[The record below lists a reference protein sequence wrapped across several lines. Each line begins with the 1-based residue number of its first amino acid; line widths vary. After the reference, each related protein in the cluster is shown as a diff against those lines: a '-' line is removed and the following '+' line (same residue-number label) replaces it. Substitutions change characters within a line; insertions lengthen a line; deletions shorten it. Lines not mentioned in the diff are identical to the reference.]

1 MVKNEIPIK
10 NFTMATTVEHKV
22 VLIGD
27 SSVGKTAI
35 INQFMYESIDENHQA
50 TVGIDFFAKTLVIGE
65 KTVKMQIW
73 DTAGQEKFRALI
85 PSYIRDSTVAL
96 FVYDIT
102 SEESFNN
109 LERWYKMVN
118 DIADPAI
125 VIVGNKLDLES
136 NREVSEERLKQ
147 YAEEKKAKYIETS
160 AKTPTNITELFN
172 IVADIQPRNV
182 PEQEVQDSAA
192 MRPPT
197 KISSQV
203 NLNSGSSGA
212 QGGCGC

>member
-1 MVKNEIPIK
+1 
-10 NFTMATTVEHKV
+10 MATTIEHKV

-50 TVGIDFFAKTLVIGE
+50 TVGIDFFAKTLERDG

-102 SEESFNN
+102 SEESFTN
-109 LERWYKMVN
+109 LERWYKLVN
-118 DIADPAI
+118 DIADPAL
-125 VIVGNKLDLES
+125 VIVGNKTDLED
-136 NREVSEERLKQ
+136 NREVTSDRLKQ
-147 YAEEKKAKYIETS
+147 YAEEKNAKYIETS
-160 AKTPTNITELFN
+160 AKTPTNITELFDM
-172 IVADIQPRNV
+172 VADIPPREV

-197 KISSQV
+197 KINSQISLTGG
-203 NLNSGSSGA
+203 NGQP

>member
-1 MVKNEIPIK
+1 M
-10 NFTMATTVEHKV
+10 TTIEHKV

-35 INQFMYESIDENHQA
+35 INQYMYESIDENHQA
-50 TVGIDFFAKTLVIGE
+50 TVGIDFFAKTIVVNE
-65 KTVKMQIW
+65 KTVKLLIW
-73 DTAGQEKFRALI
+73 DTAGQEKFRSLI

-109 LERWYKMVN
+109 LERWHKLVL
-118 DIADPAI
+118 DVADPAI
-125 VIVGNKLDLES
+125 VIVGNKTDLEE
-136 NREVSEERLKQ
+136 NREVPTDRLKQ
-147 YAEEKKAKYIETS
+147 YAETKNAKWIETS
-160 AKTPTNITELFN
+160 AKTPTNITELFEM
-172 IVADIQPRNV
+172 VAEIKPRDL
-182 PEQEVQDSAA
+182 PEPEVQDSAA

-197 KISSQV
+197 KINSQLS
-203 NLNSGSSGA
+203 LNGGAGSA

>member
-1 MVKNEIPIK
+1 M
-10 NFTMATTVEHKV
+10 TTREHKV

-50 TVGIDFFAKTLVIGE
+50 TVGIDFFAKSIE
-65 KTVKMQIW
+65 KNDKTVKMQIW

-85 PSYIRDSTVAL
+85 PSYIRPSTVAL

-109 LERWYKMVN
+109 LERWYKLVE

-125 VIVGNKLDLES
+125 VIVGNKIDLEE
-136 NREVSEERLKQ
+136 NREVSTDKLKQ
-147 YAEEKKAKYIETS
+147 FAEEKKAKWIETS
-160 AKTPTNITELFN
+160 AKTPTNINNLFEM
-172 IVADIQPRNV
+172 VADIPPKEV
-182 PEQEVQDSAA
+182 PEQEAHDSAA

-197 KISSQV
+197 TSNSPINLSGGSGQSQSS
-203 NLNSGSSGA
+203 
-212 QGGCGC
+212 CGC